1 LKGVPHYLKS
11 KTRRSEAA
19 ETRNNK
25 QDQAKTLLGLANRSQ
40 LGASMG
46 YFILEGFLFVL
57 GILALIVGKVPVTRR
72 RMAKGSAARLV
83 GLILIAPLPLYLLAC
98 KRSNVAPLGSDKPSL
113 DPLISATEGFI
124 KLVALAGAF
133 ASVLAATVLAI
144 ITFEKPRRD

>member
-1 LKGVPHYLKS
+1 
-11 KTRRSEAA
+11 
-19 ETRNNK
+19 
-25 QDQAKTLLGLANRSQ
+25 
-40 LGASMG
+40 MG
-46 YFILEGFLFVL
+46 YFLLEGFLFVL

-83 GLILIAPLPLYLLAC
+83 GLILMAPLPLYLFAC

-124 KLVALAGAF
+124 KLVALAGTF

-144 ITFEKPRRD
+144 ITSEKPRRD